1 MRVNSFISKNAEI
14 LNSFMHG
21 TVIFT
26 VIFDEYISD
35 YPHSN
40 SLNTDEIK
48 HLPLEL
54 KNLIQA

>member
-21 TVIFT
+21 T

-54 KNLIQA
+54 KMLN

>member
-1 MRVNSFISKNAEI
+1 
-14 LNSFMHG
+14 MHG

-54 KNLIQA
+54 KMLD